1 MDGLTNE
8 LEDMMNILK
17 NQERLLAIIE
27 EQQNEI
33 DSLKRQNEELIRQ
46 RSR

>member
-1 MDGLTNE
+1 
-8 LEDMMNILK
+8 MNILK
-17 NQERLLAIIE
+17 NQERLLSIIE

-46 RSR
+46 RNG